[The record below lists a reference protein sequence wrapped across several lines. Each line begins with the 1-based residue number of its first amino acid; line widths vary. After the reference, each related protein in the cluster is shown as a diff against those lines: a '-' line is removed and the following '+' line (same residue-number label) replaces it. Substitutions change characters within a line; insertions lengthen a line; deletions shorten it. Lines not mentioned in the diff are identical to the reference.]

1 MFNRTSIAIFVAV
14 VVGAASAANAKGQD
28 PRRDQAGAARVSS
41 RMPIEPYG
49 TGADIQRCVANMEA
63 SLPHGHSIL
72 GSRDTAIYIQDRGNL
87 DDMGFTEYDVMVGR
101 CMDKS
106 YHRFISLKERQPRKW
121 RRLKNLRRARPETTH
136 TDFVR
141 VSRARCNMAPSRL
154 YAGCQWNK
162 LRPNSVL

>member
-1 MFNRTSIAIFVAV
+1 MKTLADLQAV
-14 VVGAASAANAKGQD
+14 YHLPLPELLYQAATVHREHHD
-28 PRRDQAGAARVSS
+28 P
-41 RMPIEPYG
+41 
-49 TGADIQRCVANMEA
+49 ADIQRCVANMEA

-106 YHRFISLKERQPRKW
+106 YHRFISLKERQPLISLKERQPRKW
-121 RRLKNLRRARPETTH
+121 RRSKNLRRARPEITH

-141 VSRARCNMAPSRL
+141 VSRARCNMTL
-154 YAGCQWNK
+154 LGVMLQC
-162 LRPNSVL
+162 